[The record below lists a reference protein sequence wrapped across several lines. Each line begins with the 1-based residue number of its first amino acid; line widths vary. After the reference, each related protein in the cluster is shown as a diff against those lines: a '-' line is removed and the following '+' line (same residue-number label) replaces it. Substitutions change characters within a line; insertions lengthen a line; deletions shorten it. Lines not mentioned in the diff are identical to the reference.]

1 MNNIRIYAFADEAAS
16 DLESQIYAMLR
27 NRLNGL
33 EIRGVNGRNISEVS
47 LDTAREIRRRLDE
60 NGLKTWSIGSP
71 IGKISIDEPFG
82 AHLDLFRHTLEVA
95 HVLGTENLRMFSF
108 YMPANRDPEQFT
120 DAVIER
126 VGRLVDAARG
136 SGIQLCHE
144 NEKGIFGDVPRR
156 CLLLHRTFPSLRGV
170 FDPANFI
177 QCGSDPLF
185 AWEKLKPYIH
195 YMHIKDARTD
205 GKVVPAGYGVGR
217 VPQIVQD
224 YLRMGGRAFTIEPHL
239 FGFDGFVRLERDGL
253 SAPSTSSSSMN
264 FVYPDANTA
273 FDAACNAFRYVLRL
287 CEQGG

>member
-33 EIRGVNGRNISEVS
+33 EIRGINGRNISEVS

-126 VGRLVDAARG
+126 VGRLVDAARDLG
-136 SGIQLCHE
+136 ASRLKAFTSVTLPLTMPGLLSGIILTFIPSMGLFFIADILGGNKIVLVGSMIQELMTRGR
-144 NEKGIFGDVPRR
+144 NLPLAAAMAVVLMLMTSA
-156 CLLLHRTFPSLRGV
+156 LLWLYRKISRTS
-170 FDPANFI
+170 
-177 QCGSDPLF
+177 
-185 AWEKLKPYIH
+185 KL
-195 YMHIKDARTD
+195 
-205 GKVVPAGYGVGR
+205 
-217 VPQIVQD
+217 
-224 YLRMGGRAFTIEPHL
+224 E
-239 FGFDGFVRLERDGL
+239 GL
-253 SAPSTSSSSMN
+253 
-264 FVYPDANTA
+264 V
-273 FDAACNAFRYVLRL
+273 
-287 CEQGG
+287 